1 MNEVPLCELA
11 LSCDN
16 LLCDAHGRPPS
27 PMIVIY
33 VRYPKGLSVRY
44 GATETVEVSK
54 SHVQCLIKN
63 MTTEILYSPNNKKK
77 KPESQTQ

>member
-27 PMIVIY
+27 PLIVIY
-33 VRYPKGLSVRY
+33 VKYSKGLCIKY
-44 GATETVEVSK
+44 GTTEIVEVS
-54 SHVQCLIKN
+54 VVTNLC
-63 MTTEILYSPNNKKK
+63 NNYFYYIIIVLFL
-77 KPESQTQ
+77 SFTYYIAY

>member
-27 PMIVIY
+27 PLVVIY
-33 VRYPKGLSVRY
+33 VRFSKHLSVRY
-44 GATETVEVSK
+44 GSTETVEV
-54 SHVQCLIKN
+54 LILRYYFKLR
-63 MTTEILYSPNNKKK
+63 EYSSFTGINLLFDN
-77 KPESQTQ
+77 QTLR

>member
-27 PMIVIY
+27 PLIVIY
-33 VRYPKGLSVRY
+33 VKFDKGLCVRY
-44 GATETVEVSK
+44 GATEVVEVWQIRK
-54 SHVQCLIKN
+54 LYCNNIIKV
-63 MTTEILYSPNNKKK
+63 L
-77 KPESQTQ
+77 